1 MRFVKFCLGAAALF
15 VVGVLSVTLLGCSKA
30 NQNHANEL
38 FDKGRLAQ
46 QHGDYKTALADYN
59 QADSLAHIAPMS
71 YDRGLAYYNL
81 KQYANAD
88 SDFTE
93 ALSLAKAGD
102 TRLLPKFVRA
112 AYYYRGLSRIQEG
125 KWAGAKDDLRLAVG
139 SYPKSSVTWDSLGY
153 ARAQLGDYKDAIPDY
168 NRGLEL
174 YANDAIDRNNRGLA
188 FFHTGQLRSA
198 VSDYTKAIHLA
209 PRWGLPYQNRG
220 QVYFAAADYRDAD
233 SDFSRAIKL
242 IPKAWAWGYRCETR
256 ENLGRV
262 KEAMYD
268 CNQALAFYPTW
279 SNVYVD
285 RAWAKATLGA
295 NKSAL
300 ADANN
305 AVKYDPH
312 SAIAYAYRGW
322 IRQRLMQYRGAFIDY
337 DKALHISPH
346 YSVAVQDRAQ
356 LGNFIVAAQQA
367 GVTSYGIGSL
377 NVSQMENAQE
387 PTQTEYQ
394 QRTSECGGYYSQS
407 DSYFDDCVQN
417 GVSQAKNDE
426 SADQEASD
434 QAASDSYNAQQQI
447 QEQINY
453 DQQAQQ
459 DAAAQAQQN
468 QDYANNQSDNSGSS
482 DNSGYGDNSG
492 SSDNSGYSDS
502 QPADSGGGYQESAP
516 VESEPV
522 APAEDGGGGL

>member
-1 MRFVKFCLGAAALF
+1 MRFVKFSFGAVSALF
-15 VVGVLSVTLLGCSKA
+15 VTGALCATVFGCNNATQQNA
-30 NQNHANEL
+30 NANAL
-38 FDKGRLAQ
+38 FDKGRTAQ
-46 QHGDYKTALADYN
+46 QHGDYKTAIADYN
-59 QADSLAHIAPMS
+59 QAESLAHIAPMS

-88 SDFTE
+88 TGLTE
-93 ALSLAKAGD
+93 ALQLAKNGD

-112 AYYYRGLSRIQEG
+112 AYYYRGVSRIQEG
-125 KWAGAKDDLRLAVG
+125 KWASAKDDLRLAVG
-139 SYPKSSVTWDSLGY
+139 WYPKSWLAWDSLGY
-153 ARAQLGDYKDAIPDY
+153 ARAQLGDYKGAIPDY
-168 NRGLEL
+168 NRGLGL

-188 FFHTGQLRSA
+188 YFHTGQLRLA
-198 VSDYTKAIHLA
+198 AADYTKAIHLT

-233 SDFSRAIKL
+233 RDFSSAIKL
-242 IPKAWAWGYRCETR
+242 IPKAWSWGYRCETR

-262 KEAMYD
+262 KEALYD
-268 CNQALAFYPTW
+268 CNRALAYYPTW

-285 RAWAKATLGA
+285 RAWAKASLGA

-305 AVKYDPH
+305 AVKLDPH

-337 DKALHISPH
+337 DQALHISPH

-367 GVTSYGIGSL
+367 GVKSYGIGSL
-377 NVSQMENAQE
+377 NVSQMENAQQ
-387 PTQTEYQ
+387 PTQSEYQ
-394 QRTSECGGYYSQS
+394 QRSSECGGYFSES

-417 GVSQAKNDE
+417 GVDQAKNDE
-426 SADQEASD
+426 SADQTASD
-434 QAASDSYNAQQQI
+434 QAASDAYDAQQQI

-453 DQQAQQ
+453 NQQAEQ
-459 DAAAQAQQN
+459 DAAAQAQEN
-468 QDYANNQSDNSGSS
+468 QDYANSQSDSSDNGGSS
-482 DNSGYGDNSG
+482 D
-492 SSDNSGYSDS
+492 SGYSEE
-502 QPADSGGGYQESAP
+502 QPADSGGGEEESAP
-516 VESEPV
+516 VESEPA
-522 APAEDGGGGL
+522 APESDEGGG